1 MLGGKYRTALIS
13 RSARL
18 VDASVT
24 VLSAETD
31 GVEALQIARFELAG
45 STGARGSIASG
56 SSVAMMFSMRAMTSR
71 ENGPTWRYKAIS
83 ATTQRIE
90 SGLCYGKSRAVRA
103 GSS

>member
-56 SSVAMMFSMRAMTSR
+56 SSVASWGFCLAAHDEVPARSVHCGFIYSR
-71 ENGPTWRYKAIS
+71 IQSTVN
-83 ATTQRIE
+83 
-90 SGLCYGKSRAVRA
+90 SRAP
-103 GSS
+103 